1 MRKKIIAGMVLGIA
15 ALSLLLALVLRPGEQ
30 AQRRPYAG
38 GGKVGV
44 IYVEG
49 EITGGSSNI
58 FTAQAGADA
67 ITAAIREAADM
78 PEIKA
83 VVVRLN
89 SPGGTPAAAQEID
102 AELQRLKQ
110 AGKVV
115 VASMGDVAAS
125 GAYWIAAGTDRIV
138 ANPGTL
144 TGSIGVL
151 MQTTNLEELYGKIGI
166 DSEVFK
172 SGPYKDMGSMNRAV
186 TQEERAIFQA
196 MIDDIYN
203 QFVEVV
209 ARGRHMEVDKVKAL
223 ADGRV
228 YTGRQAME
236 LGLVDQLGDFY
247 DAVSLAGSL
256 AGIAGE
262 PEIVVLGERNPW
274 QDLLAGIHSKLL
286 PGMEGLELLQGEVDA
301 LNLR

>member
-1 MRKKIIAGMVLGIA
+1 MGKKIIAGLVLGIA
-15 ALSLLLALVLRPGEQ
+15 AISLLFALVLRPYERAPQ
-30 AQRRPYAG
+30 SSYAG

-44 IYVEG
+44 IYIEG
-49 EITGGSSNI
+49 AIAGGSSSI
-58 FTAQAGADA
+58 FAAQAGADA
-67 ITAAIREAADM
+67 VAATIREAAGR
-78 PEIKA
+78 PELKA

-102 AELQRLKQ
+102 AELQRLRQ

-125 GAYWIAAGTDRIV
+125 GAYWIAAGADRIV
-138 ANPGTL
+138 ANPGTM

-166 DSEVFK
+166 DSETFK
-172 SGPYKDMGSMNRAV
+172 SGPYKDMGSTDRPV
-186 TQEERAIFQA
+186 TPEERAIFQA
-196 MIDDIYN
+196 MIDDIYD

-209 ARGRHMEVDKVKAL
+209 ARGRHMDVDRVKAL

-228 YTGRQAME
+228 YTGRQALE
-236 LGLVDQLGDFY
+236 LGLVDQLGDFH

-262 PEIVVLGERNPW
+262 PDIVVLGERNPW
-274 QDLLAGIHSKLL
+274 QGLLAGIQSELL
-286 PGMEGLELLQGEVDA
+286 SGLGGLELLQGDVNG